1 MLPYILD
8 KRNILH
14 LSKKIM
20 LKLNFNLF
28 VVFFAVLFF
37 SCKKNDS
44 INNIVTPPNN
54 LGAFSATVS
63 NRMATTAT
71 VTWNASVNTNNADTV
86 KYKVYINNNIVATNL
101 LTQSFNITNLIAAT
115 AYQGRVLAYTNSG
128 DTAST
133 SFRIDSFT
141 TSVPNYNYVTG
152 FYRVTETA
160 KVLNTSQI
168 SNYVFYA
175 QAILTNDSTIQFV
188 QNRRNPRT
196 WWAADFSTQ
205 IYPLMG
211 DSLIGGGIT
220 PRGRILNPNTIRIGY
235 LYGSSVVYN
244 VNQLWEKLSNPA
256 DTSTIT
262 YTYPNV
268 SNMITTIAGNNTSGS
283 GSGSSGDGGL
293 ATSAT
298 LLNPTDVVADNN
310 GNIYLNDGGTTFS
323 IRKVDANGIISRFA
337 GNNTSGFSGDGG
349 QAASAQLN
357 YPQGLALD
365 NNGNLYISD
374 MGNRV
379 IRKVSTSGVI
389 STIAGIPGS
398 FGYSG
403 DGGLATSAQL
413 GAPSGIAV
421 DAAGNIYF
429 SDPGKHVIRKINT
442 SGIISTIA
450 GTGNTSG
457 YSGDGGLATAA
468 KLYGPNDICL
478 DAQGNLYIADR
489 DNHCIRKVNTS
500 GIISTIAGI
509 GGFLNYGFTG
519 DGGAATSAK
528 LNKPQSVSVD
538 NLGNLYISD
547 YTNNRIRKVNT
558 SGIISTIAGNGQS
571 AVLGDGPAFY
581 GGDYGVATSA
591 SVGAPYGN
599 FWINNFLYVA
609 ASYRIRKIK
618 L

>member
-1 MLPYILD
+1 
-8 KRNILH
+8 
-14 LSKKIM
+14 M

-44 INNIVTPPNN
+44 INNIVPPPNN

-71 VTWNASVNTNNADTV
+71 VTWNSSVNTNNSDTV
-86 KYKVYINNNIVATNL
+86 KYKVYINNNIVANNL
-101 LTQSFNITNLIAAT
+101 LTQSFNITNLIAAS

-128 DTAST
+128 DTASA

-152 FYRVTETA
+152 FYRVTETS

-205 IYPLMG
+205 IFPLMG

-220 PRGRILNPNTIRIGY
+220 PRGRILNPNTIRMGY
-235 LYGSSVVYN
+235 WYGSSVVYD

-256 DTSTIT
+256 DTASIT

-268 SNMITTIAGNNTSGS
+268 SNMITTVAGNNTSGS

-310 GNIYLNDGGTTFS
+310 GNVYLTDGGFTYS
-323 IRKVDANGIISRFA
+323 IRKVDANGIITRFA

-349 QAASAQLN
+349 QAASAQIN

-374 MGNRV
+374 GGNRV
-379 IRKVSTSGVI
+379 IRKV
-389 STIAGIPGS
+389 
-398 FGYSG
+398 
-403 DGGLATSAQL
+403 
-413 GAPSGIAV
+413 
-421 DAAGNIYF
+421 
-429 SDPGKHVIRKINT
+429 NT
-442 SGIISTIA
+442 
-450 GTGNTSG
+450 
-457 YSGDGGLATAA
+457 
-468 KLYGPNDICL
+468 
-478 DAQGNLYIADR
+478 
-489 DNHCIRKVNTS
+489 
-500 GIISTIAGI
+500 
-509 GGFLNYGFTG
+509 
-519 DGGAATSAK
+519 
-528 LNKPQSVSVD
+528 
-538 NLGNLYISD
+538 
-547 YTNNRIRKVNT
+547 
-558 SGIISTIAGNGQS
+558 
-571 AVLGDGPAFY
+571 
-581 GGDYGVATSA
+581 
-591 SVGAPYGN
+591 
-599 FWINNFLYVA
+599 
-609 ASYRIRKIK
+609 
-618 L
+618 